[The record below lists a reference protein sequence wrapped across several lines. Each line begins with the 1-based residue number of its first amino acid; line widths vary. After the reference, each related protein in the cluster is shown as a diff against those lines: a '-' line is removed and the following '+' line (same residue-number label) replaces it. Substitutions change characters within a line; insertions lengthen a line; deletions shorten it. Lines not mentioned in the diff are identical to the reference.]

1 MITRQMIPFFSSTFG
16 ATYIPFLHFKTY
28 KFSSMGFPIP
38 RPPPFRPPTTLIF
51 ILFSTFYYL
60 NHLFPKKI

>member
-38 RPPPFRPPTTLIF
+38 RPPPLQASYNSNFYTIF
-51 ILFSTFYYL
+51 YILLSKS
-60 NHLFPKKI
+60 PIS